1 MPDKDKYDMIINGRP
16 VVTDRVV
23 EVINPATGSVFATV
37 ARADRA
43 TVDEAVAAARRAF
56 PAWAAV
62 PYSERVAI
70 MRKIGDVLAGH
81 ADEVGRLVTT
91 EQGKPVAESVG
102 EVVMGSMLAR
112 YLADN
117 VSFEPVTYPSGTGH
131 RIVEHRKPLG
141 VVAAITPWNHPLTLL
156 WVKLLPALIAGNTVI
171 VKPAAT
177 TPLSSVRIT
186 ELLNDLLPAGVLNV
200 IVDDN
205 DLGGALTSH
214 PGVDHIAFTGS
225 TATGS
230 KVIASAAATIKR
242 ITLELGGNDPAIVLD
257 DVDVA
262 DAARRVYRA
271 ATLNAGQICL
281 AAKRLFVPSR
291 IYDEFCGEL
300 VRHANAEVIGNGLD
314 PATTMG
320 PIQNAMQYAK
330 TQGYLE
336 DAHQSGTVIAGGALI
351 DGPGYFVQPTIVRD
365 IPDDAR
371 LVREEQFC
379 PVVPVLAYDN
389 IDDAVTRANATEYG
403 LGGTVWGRDLD
414 RAFDVAGR
422 IEAGTVWVNQHMAFD
437 YRVPARGAKHSGLG
451 GELGQEGWDAFTQA
465 YAVNQAPW

>member
-1 MPDKDKYDMIINGRP
+1 MTDKDKYEMIINGRP
-16 VVTDRVV
+16 VATDRVI
-23 EVINPATGSVFATV
+23 EVINPASGSVFATV

-43 TVDEAVAAARRAF
+43 TVDEAVASARRAF
-56 PAWAAV
+56 PAWAAL
-62 PYSERVAI
+62 PYAERVALT
-70 MRKIGDVLAGH
+70 RKIGDVIASH
-81 ADEVGRLVTT
+81 ADEVGRLITT
-91 EQGKPVAESVG
+91 EQGKPVAESVD
-102 EVVMGSMLAR
+102 ELVAGSMLAS

-117 VSFEPVTYPSGTGH
+117 VSFEPVVYPSSTGH

-141 VVAAITPWNHPLTLL
+141 VVVAITPWNSPLQLL
-156 WVKLLPALIAGNTVI
+156 WIKLLPALIAGNTVI

-177 TPLSSVRIT
+177 TPLSSARIG
-186 ELLNDLLPAGVLNV
+186 ELLNDLLPPGVLNV
-200 IVDDN
+200 ICDDN
-205 DLGGALTSH
+205 DLGDALTSH

-230 KVIASAAATIKR
+230 KVMVSAAATIKR

-262 DAARRVYRA
+262 DAAGRVYRA
-271 ATLNAGQICL
+271 ATGNAGQICL
-281 AAKRLFVPSR
+281 AAKRIFVPSR

-300 VRHANAEVIGNGLD
+300 VRHANAEVVGDGLD

-336 DAHQSGTVIAGGALI
+336 DAHRSGTVIAGGALI
-351 DGPGYFVQPTIVRD
+351 DGPGYFVAPTIVRD

-379 PVVPVLAYDN
+379 PVVPVLFYDD
-389 IDDAVTRANATEYG
+389 IDDVITRANSTEYG
-403 LGGTVWGRDLD
+403 LGATVWGRDLD

-437 YRVPARGAKHSGLG
+437 FGVTARGAKHSGLG
-451 GELGQEGWDAFTQA
+451 GELGKEGYEAFTQA
-465 YAVNQAPW
+465 YVINQAPW

>member
-1 MPDKDKYDMIINGRP
+1 
-16 VVTDRVV
+16 
-23 EVINPATGSVFATV
+23 
-37 ARADRA
+37 
-43 TVDEAVAAARRAF
+43 VDQAAAGPDRGQHRA
-56 PAWAAV
+56 
-62 PYSERVAI
+62 
-70 MRKIGDVLAGH
+70 
-81 ADEVGRLVTT
+81 
-91 EQGKPVAESVG
+91 
-102 EVVMGSMLAR
+102 
-112 YLADN
+112 
-117 VSFEPVTYPSGTGH
+117 
-131 RIVEHRKPLG
+131 
-141 VVAAITPWNHPLTLL
+141 
-156 WVKLLPALIAGNTVI
+156 
-171 VKPAAT
+171 
-177 TPLSSVRIT
+177 

-200 IVDDN
+200 ICDDN
-205 DLGGALTSH
+205 DLGDELTSH

-230 KVIASAAATIKR
+230 KVMASAAATIKR

-262 DAARRVYRA
+262 DAAGRVYRA
-271 ATLNAGQICL
+271 ATMNAGQVCL
-281 AAKRLFVPSR
+281 AAKRIFVPSR

-300 VRHANAEVIGNGLD
+300 VRHANAEVVGDGLD

-336 DAHQSGTVIAGGALI
+336 DAHRSGTVIAGGALI
-351 DGPGYFVQPTIVRD
+351 DGPGYFVAPTIVRD

-379 PVVPVLAYDN
+379 PVVPVLSYDD
-389 IDDAVTRANATEYG
+389 IDDVVARANSTEYG

-422 IEAGTVWVNQHMAFD
+422 VEAGTVWVNQHMAFD
-437 YRVPARGAKHSGLG
+437 FRVTARGAKHSGLG
-451 GELGQEGWDAFTQA
+451 GELGKEGWEAFTQA